1 MFFSGQD
8 DRLLMAAGYKTGRWE
23 KSKILECLRMNRTR
37 SDLFDPTQLF
47 GDFINLTT
55 QAHSASLDVMMNN
68 WEGGL
73 DFFANLLKQADEM
86 TARGNALLASMV
98 E

>member
-1 MFFSGQD
+1 
-8 DRLLMAAGYKTGRWE
+8 
-23 KSKILECLRMNRTR
+23 MNRTR

-47 GDFINLTT
+47 GDFINLTS
-55 QAHSASLDVMMNN
+55 QAHSASLEMMINN

-73 DFFANLLKQADEM
+73 DFFTNLVKQADEM
-86 TARGNALLASMV
+86 RASGNSLRASRV